1 MPRWDGPAPQA
12 GRLSKN
18 PSEYKIRFT
27 SAARKGGALRKLGV
41 SADQV
46 ASATQIT
53 PFLKCAR
60 GGLKAVLG
68 AMRFSKDPVVGRF
81 LAKHDCLGVWE
92 RQNTPWEAIALAAG
106 VDLPYLLGAALLAR
120 RDDATT
126 RAELIAICHAPELM
140 KKRIEYAMLPGGW
153 RDRDALEK
161 LVLGLP

>member
-1 MPRWDGPAPQA
+1 MPGKNGPT
-12 GRLSKN
+12 GRVGPLPKI
-18 PSEYKIRFT
+18 PGECKIRFT
-27 SAARKGGALRKLGV
+27 SAARKARALRKLGV

-53 PFLKCAR
+53 PLLKGAR

-68 AMRFSKDPVVGRF
+68 SMRFSKDPVVGRF
-81 LAKHDCLGVWE
+81 LAKHDGLGVWE

-126 RAELIAICHAPELM
+126 RAQLLAICRAPELM
-140 KKRIEYAMLPGGW
+140 KKRIEYAKLPGGW

>member
-1 MPRWDGPAPQA
+1 MPRWDRPAPRV
-12 GRLSKN
+12 GFPPKI
-18 PSEYKIRFT
+18 PSEYRVRFT
-27 SAARKGGALRKLGV
+27 SAARKARALRKLGV

-46 ASATQIT
+46 AGSQQIT
-53 PFLKCAR
+53 PFLKGAR

-68 AMRFSKDPVVGRF
+68 AMRCSKDPVVGRF

-126 RAELIAICHAPELM
+126 RAELIAICHAPEVM
-140 KKRIEYAMLPGGW
+140 KKRVEYAMLPGGW
-153 RDRDALEK
+153 RDREAIHK
-161 LVLGLP
+161 MLGFF